1 MNEIE
6 TWSDWR
12 RRYLRTAKQSPH
24 EWEFLRLVLQEVPG
38 LKPSQLT
45 PQREFVGNDG
55 RTLHMDF
62 AIETPYVKIAIELE
76 GWDKTGNGQGKSK
89 AEHDHFNRRLQSLS
103 AQGWEVLPITN
114 AQFHADPV
122 HYILDIGRRIDPR
135 KFELPPIAVSTP
147 AVSPVTAS
155 PSPVPHP
162 PSAPVTENTQIS
174 SNKGAI
180 WAILAVGL
188 LIALVVGIFLS
199 QASESSTS
207 PEGTPPADMDCG
219 DFTSRA
225 EAQAW
230 YDKYV
235 GKFGDYANLDSF
247 GNSQGDGQ
255 ACTSYKY

>member
-1 MNEIE
+1 MSEIE

-12 RRYLRTAKQSPH
+12 RKYLRTAKQSPH

-62 AIETPYVKIAIELE
+62 AIETPHVKIAIELE
-76 GWDKTGNGQGKSK
+76 GWDKSGNGQGKSK

-114 AQFHADPV
+114 SQFHADPV

-135 KFELPPIAVSTP
+135 KFELPPVSPQTMSSAPIDSPPPPHVTEQPALSLSSTP
-147 AVSPVTAS
+147 QATS
-155 PSPVPHP
+155 
-162 PSAPVTENTQIS
+162 S
-174 SNKGAI
+174 SNGI
-180 WAILAVGL
+180 MWAVIVVGL
-188 LIALVVGIFLS
+188 AIALLVAVLM
-199 QASESSTS
+199 QQNQQPKTTS
-207 PEGTPPADMDCG
+207 PASPPADMDCPQ
-219 DFTSRA
+219 FASQV

-230 YDKYV
+230 FDQYFPE
-235 GKFGDYANLDSF
+235 FGDVGRLDRD
-247 GNSQGDGQ
+247 GDGRV
-255 ACTSYKY
+255 CTSTEYSK

>member
-1 MNEIE
+1 MAEIE
-6 TWSDWR
+6 TWADWKR
-12 RRYLRTAKQSPH
+12 KYLRSAKQSAH

-62 AIETPYVKIAIELE
+62 AIETPHVKLAIELE

-122 HYILDIGRRIDPR
+122 KYILDISRRIDPR
-135 KFELPPIAVSTP
+135 KFELPPVAVQQQATPTPQAPQQIVETP
-147 AVSPVTAS
+147 AVPT
-155 PSPVPHP
+155 
-162 PSAPVTENTQIS
+162 T
-174 SNKGAI
+174 NKGLI
-180 WAILAVGL
+180 WAVIAVGL
-188 LIALVVGIFLS
+188 VIAVVLGLSLS
-199 QASESSTS
+199 QRSSLETTTPGS
-207 PEGTPPADMDCG
+207 PPADMDCPQ
-219 DFTSRA
+219 FSSQV

-230 YDKYV
+230 FDEFFAD
-235 GKFGDYANLDSF
+235 FGDIGRLDRD
-247 GNSQGDGQ
+247 GDGRV
-255 ACTSYKY
+255 CTSTNYPQ

>member
-1 MNEIE
+1 MSEIE
-6 TWSDWR
+6 TWADWR
-12 RRYLRTAKQSPH
+12 RKYLRTAKQSPH

-62 AIETPYVKIAIELE
+62 GIETPHVKLAIELE

-122 HYILDIGRRIDPR
+122 HYILDISRRIDPR
-135 KFELPPIAVSTP
+135 KFELPPVSP
-147 AVSPVTAS
+147 QQMSSSPVTS
-155 PSPVPHP
+155 TPHP
-162 PSAPVTENTQIS
+162 PVATPPTPN
-174 SNKGAI
+174 SNKGVI
-180 WAILAVGL
+180 WTVVAVGL
-188 LIALVVGIFLS
+188 VIAVLVAILMNGNS
-199 QASESSTS
+199 QPETTS
-207 PEGTPPADMDCG
+207 PASPPADMDCPQ
-219 DFTSRA
+219 FSSQV

-230 YDKYV
+230 FDKYFAD
-235 GKFGDYANLDSF
+235 FGDIGRLDRD
-247 GNSQGDGQ
+247 GDGQ
-255 ACTSYKY
+255 VCTSTDYPQ

>member
-1 MNEIE
+1 MAEIE
-6 TWSDWR
+6 TWADWKR
-12 RRYLRTAKQSPH
+12 KYLRSAKQSSH

-62 AIETPYVKIAIELE
+62 AIETPHVKLAIELE

-122 HYILDIGRRIDPR
+122 KYILDISRRIDPR
-135 KFELPPIAVSTP
+135 KFELPPVAAQQQAAPTPQAPQQIVVTP
-147 AVSPVTAS
+147 A
-155 PSPVPHP
+155 
-162 PSAPVTENTQIS
+162 APTT
-174 SNKGAI
+174 NKGLI
-180 WAILAVGL
+180 WAVIAVGL
-188 LIALVVGIFLS
+188 VIAVVLGLSLS
-199 QASESSTS
+199 QRSALETTTPGS
-207 PEGTPPADMDCG
+207 PPADMDCPQ
-219 DFTSRA
+219 FSSQV

-230 YDKYV
+230 FDEYFAD
-235 GKFGDYANLDSF
+235 FGDIGRLDRD
-247 GNSQGDGQ
+247 GDGRV
-255 ACTSYKY
+255 CTSTDYPQ